1 MKLLHYVAQ
10 QWRSIHGGVAEQ
22 RGLRE
27 VAEANSARPSH
38 KDWDNVPG
46 IDLLSQGRDHP
57 GQPSLTRAQ
66 WTLVASWSTF

>member
-46 IDLLSQGRDHP
+46 IELLSQGRDHP
-57 GQPSLTRAQ
+57 G
-66 WTLVASWSTF
+66 